1 MLAVATAAA
10 SAAELAHGHYLEDGN
25 IHDVGEHRQPS
36 HSVYFHH
43 DHAQYVP
50 AIALSSDA
58 RHQLSKRSFK
68 TKKFG
73 KKAIKFGPKF
83 GKKTIKFG
91 PKFGKKGIKKS
102 IKFGP
107 KFAKKAKKSS
117 PFLLKKS
124 VKKGGKK
131 GKKGLKKSP
140 FLLKKS
146 VKKGPKKGPKKAKKG
161 PKKQKKGKKGKKG
174 KKQLKKGPKK
184 AVKFGAPLGPVGL
197 GGSGAALGVGFAANG
212 GIPVPG
218 VFTGPEAD
226 IRFRLNNG

>member
-1 MLAVATAAA
+1 MFKPLLVLAVATAAA

-83 GKKTIKFG
+83 GKK
-91 PKFGKKGIKKS
+91 GIKKS

-117 PFLLKKS
+117 PFILKKS

-161 PKKQKKGKKGKKG
+161 PKKQM
-174 KKQLKKGPKK
+174 KKGPKK
-184 AVKFGAPLGPVGL
+184 AVKFGAPLGTVGL

>member
-1 MLAVATAAA
+1 MFKPLLVLAVATAAA

-117 PFLLKKS
+117 PFILKKS

-146 VKKGPKKGPKKAKKG
+146 VKKGPKKGPKKA
-161 PKKQKKGKKGKKG
+161 
-174 KKQLKKGPKK
+174 KKGPKK

>member
-1 MLAVATAAA
+1 MFKPLLVLAVATAAA

-117 PFLLKKS
+117 PFILKKS
-124 VKKGGKK
+124 VKKGG
-131 GKKGLKKSP
+131 
-140 FLLKKS
+140 
-146 VKKGPKKGPKKAKKG
+146 KKGPKKAKKG

-184 AVKFGAPLGPVGL
+184 AVKFGAPLGTVGL